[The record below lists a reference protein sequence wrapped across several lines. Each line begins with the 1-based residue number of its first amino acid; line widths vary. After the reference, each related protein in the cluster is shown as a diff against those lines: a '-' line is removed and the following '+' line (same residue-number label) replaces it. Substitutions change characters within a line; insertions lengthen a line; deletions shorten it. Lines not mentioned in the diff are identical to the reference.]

1 MNPDPINEKEL
12 QEMAFE
18 KALADSIAASKE
30 KDPEYNEWVENIR
43 LYPQPVKD
51 FLKIEYHLKK
61 ETPVQVYLYDSG
73 SANTSY
79 IAPKFSQETLPTG
92 NHTRQIDMQKYQ
104 PGEYHIHLIFGN
116 YIEKRTVLK
125 SL

>member
-1 MNPDPINEKEL
+1 MGRKYQTL
-12 QEMAFE
+12 SSTGQ
-18 KALADSIAASKE
+18 
-30 KDPEYNEWVENIR
+30 R
-43 LYPQPVKD
+43 
-51 FLKIEYHLKK
+51 FLKNRISFKK

-73 SANTSY
+73 FRL
-79 IAPKFSQETLPTG
+79 IKIISQETLPTG
-92 NHTRQIDMQKYQ
+92 NHTRQIDMQEYQ